1 MTPALTFVVFAL
13 AVARATVLVTEDKIT
28 EKPRFA
34 VIRRVKEG
42 GYLEYLVT
50 CPWCVSI
57 WLGIPAAFIWW
68 NWPDQPWSLGPA
80 AWLAFSYITGKLA
93 QIGG

>member
-1 MTPALTFVVFAL
+1 MFAL
-13 AVARATVLVTEDKIT
+13 AVARATALITDDKIT
-28 EKPRFA
+28 EGLRFA
-34 VIRRVKEG
+34 VIRRVREG

-57 WLGIPAAFIWW
+57 WVGIPAAIIWW